1 MMNFYDTCQL
11 DLINIEPER
20 RIELIPVDHKRKQ
33 KRQTRYEA
41 QSLFFKTG
49 ICTIG
54 FFIGTFLY
62 YIVAGY

>member
-11 DLINIEPER
+11 DLINIKQEKQ
-20 RIELIPVDHKRKQ
+20 IELISVDRKRRQ

-41 QSLFFKTG
+41 QSLFLKTG

-54 FFIGTFLY
+54 FFVGTFLY
-62 YIVAGY
+62 YIAAGY

>member
-1 MMNFYDTCQL
+1 MNFYDTCQL
-11 DLINIEPER
+11 DLINIKQEKQ
-20 RIELIPVDHKRKQ
+20 IELISVDRKRRQ

-41 QSLFFKTG
+41 QSLFLKTG

-62 YIVAGY
+62 YIAAGY

>member
-11 DLINIEPER
+11 DLINIKQEKQ
-20 RIELIPVDHKRKQ
+20 IELISVDRKRRQ

-41 QSLFFKTG
+41 QSLFLKTG

-54 FFIGTFLY
+54 FFVGTFLY

>member
-1 MMNFYDTCQL
+1 MNFYDTCQL
-11 DLINIEPER
+11 DLINIKQEKQ
-20 RIELIPVDHKRKQ
+20 IELISVDRKRRQ

-41 QSLFFKTG
+41 QSLFLKTG

-54 FFIGTFLY
+54 FFVGTFLY

>member
-1 MMNFYDTCQL
+1 MNFYDTCQL
-11 DLINIEPER
+11 DLINIKPEKQ
-20 RIELIPVDHKRKQ
+20 IELISVNHKRKQ

-49 ICTIG
+49 ICIIG
-54 FFIGTFLY
+54 FFIGMFLY